1 MAAAARHW
9 RYLTM
14 TDGSIS
20 WFEIDVPD
28 VARAQQ
34 FYGAVLPWTFQGMEG
49 YEGYLIVQVGGLGIG
64 AIQTSDAGD
73 TAGRGVT
80 LYFEVSDLED
90 ALGRVAPA
98 GGTVEQE
105 RMEVPG
111 GQWIGTA
118 RDPFGHR
125 IGFVTNNA
133 AG

>member
-1 MAAAARHW
+1 MA
-9 RYLTM
+9 
-14 TDGSIS
+14 DGSIS

-34 FYGAVLPWTFQGMEG
+34 FYGAVFPWTFSSMEG
-49 YEGYLIVQVGGLGIG
+49 YDGYAIVEVGGQGIG
-64 AIQTSDAGD
+64 ALQASEAGD
-73 TAGRGVT
+73 PAGRGVT
-80 LYFEVSDLED
+80 VYFLVSDLED

-111 GQWIGTA
+111 GQWIGMA

-125 IGFVTNNA
+125 VGFVTNDPA
-133 AG
+133 K